1 MLGLPCS
8 VGSSSVVT
16 VNTGCSVAVVL
27 RFLLSLVAERRLWGL
42 WASVVGAHVGSVLT
56 AHGPQSTGS
65 VVVGHGLCCSVY
77 TMWDL
82 PRSWIKLV
90 SLTTRPPGKPQDAS

>member
-8 VGSSSVVT
+8 VGSSVVT

-65 VVVGHGLCCSVY
+65 VVVGHGLSRILSDRGSNPFLRHWQV
-77 TMWDL
+77 DAL
-82 PRSWIKLV
+82 PLSHQEK
-90 SLTTRPPGKPQDAS
+90 D

>member
-42 WASVVGAHVGSVLT
+42 WEELRMREDMKIHKT
-56 AHGPQSTGS
+56 
-65 VVVGHGLCCSVY
+65 
-77 TMWDL
+77 L
-82 PRSWIKLV
+82 P
-90 SLTTRPPGKPQDAS
+90 